1 MSKTSV
7 VVLGGGLAGLATAC
21 ALADAGWSDVTVI
34 EKAPSVG
41 GLAGSFEHGGCQY
54 PLGYHHIC
62 PRDHVLLSY
71 LNHLEVLSTVRWR
84 RPPLLFNIEG
94 RFHRLDTPCGF
105 LRFPMS
111 TADKARFVHLMF
123 RAFRKPSWSDWEGR
137 SAADLV
143 DAWGGPGVRRALFE
157 YLTWAKFELPCEEV
171 SGAWLGARLHAREGS
186 LPLGYIPG
194 VNWAKTLCDGLL
206 ALMTRL
212 GVRVLTDATIQE
224 LQLGSNAIR
233 VAELDDGRRISGD
246 VFVNTMPTEVYCK
259 LVPNDRTP
267 HIGAVRYTA
276 LISAVCGTRQC
287 FDPRSYW
294 LVVASRQAT
303 ASGIFTLNALNPSI
317 GRSGEN
323 TINFVAHLRNRDRPL
338 FKASD
343 EELMSRFMSD
353 CRRIFGYEIQL
364 LWQKISRIPMYSPIF
379 HPEYTNPPVRS
390 TSLKNVFFAGNYRTF
405 PSLVSTGTALAS
417 GLEAAGAILRHY
429 GRDSPPGGTM

>member
-7 VVLGGGLAGLATAC
+7 VVLGGGLAGLATAG

-34 EKAPSVG
+34 EQAPSVG
-41 GLAGSFEHGGCQY
+41 GLAGSFEHGGYQY

-62 PRDHVLLSY
+62 PRDHVLLSF
-71 LNHLEVLSTVRWR
+71 LNHLEILSTVRWR

-194 VNWAKTLCDGLL
+194 VNWAKTLCDGLF
-206 ALMTRL
+206 ALITRL

-224 LQLGSNAIR
+224 LHLGSNAIR
-233 VAELDDGRRISGD
+233 VAELEDGRRISGD
-246 VFVNTMPTEVYCK
+246 VFVNTMPAEVYCK
-259 LVPNDRTP
+259 LVPDDRTP

-276 LISAVCGTRQC
+276 LISAVCGTRHC

-303 ASGIFTLNALNPSI
+303 ASGIFTLNVLNPTI

-353 CRRIFGYEIQL
+353 CRRIFGTR
-364 LWQKISRIPMYSPIF
+364 SRCCGRRSAGYPCTRRSSIPNTP
-379 HPEYTNPPVRS
+379 TPPYQ
-390 TSLKNVFFAGNYRTF
+390 A
-405 PSLVSTGTALAS
+405 PA
-417 GLEAAGAILRHY
+417 
-429 GRDSPPGGTM
+429 